1 MRKTEQTTLDCIHTA
16 AMQEFLE
23 KGFQSASLRNIVKI
37 AGVTTGAFYGY
48 YDSKE
53 ALFEALVCE
62 QYDYFMNRF
71 RSAQQEFADLPP
83 NEQPDH
89 LTTTSG
95 LCMHDMLIYAY
106 EYLNE
111 FKLILCHS
119 EGTRFARLVDEM
131 VEIETQ
137 GTHDYI
143 AVLEQLGRPSPP
155 IDARLEHILIT
166 GMFNAFFEL
175 IIHEMPLDQ
184 AQRYLDEMRTFYT
197 AGWMKIMGQ

>member
-1 MRKTEQTTLDCIHTA
+1 MHKTEQTTLDCIHTA

-62 QYDYFMNRF
+62 QYNYFMNRF

-89 LTTTSG
+89 LSTTSG

-106 EYLNE
+106 EHLNE

-119 EGTRFARLVDEM
+119 EGTRFARLIDEM

-143 AVLEQLGRPSPP
+143 AVLEQLGSPSPP